1 MARNRM
7 IKVEFWCDKKT
18 NSSPPIVQL
27 LFIGTW
33 NFADDSGVC
42 RADIKYLQSNIFPY
56 ASVTNS
62 QIKDA
67 LNILIEKKMVFFG
80 IFNDEEYIL
89 IKNFL
94 KHQTIK
100 KPSAFRYINADYREV
115 FGKEFPTSGEPV
127 PPKENVNVKG
137 KEKEKILP
145 TSFAE
150 SDKSGEKE
158 NFSFSSF
165 SASEK
170 EARMQQFRQDLENER
185 KQKSN
190 EKGKAPPAQNA
201 G

>member
-1 MARNRM
+1 M

-67 LNILIEKKMVFFG
+67 LNILIEKKLVFFG

-127 PPKENVNVKG
+127 PPKENVKG